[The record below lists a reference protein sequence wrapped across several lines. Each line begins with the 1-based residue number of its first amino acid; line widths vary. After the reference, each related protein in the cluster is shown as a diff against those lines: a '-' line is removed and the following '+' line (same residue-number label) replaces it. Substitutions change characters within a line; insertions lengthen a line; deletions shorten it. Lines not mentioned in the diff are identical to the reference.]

1 MFELGA
7 DLKLSVPRLLIP
19 WVKKD
24 LVALFMIPKTEII
37 LGTSFQENI
46 GLDKQFFKGVYQFD
60 IRPGSKKRIQFKL
73 IDLEF
78 VNNRNLS
85 NYFNVYKNCT
95 FFAQII
101 LPCLFL
107 VGCSSDYQWGW
118 YVVNPINKTGIS
130 NIGFLLSG
138 LQFTIY
144 LSLIAI
150 FFSII
155 IGLLISVMS
164 SSQNIFLKYFNI
176 GYTEIIRS
184 IPVLVMILCIYYGFP
199 VLFDLNFTAFTAGV
213 IALSICDSP
222 FIAEIFRSGIEA
234 VPKGQKEAGSSLGFN
249 KYQKF
254 TLITL
259 PQAQLAQ
266 LRLHHQVEVLEHQSS
281 RSPSKMVAL
290 IMT

>member
-1 MFELGA
+1 M
-7 DLKLSVPRLLIP
+7 
-19 WVKKD
+19 
-24 LVALFMIPKTEII
+24 
-37 LGTSFQENI
+37 N
-46 GLDKQFFKGVYQFD
+46 
-60 IRPGSKKRIQFKL
+60 
-73 IDLEF
+73 
-78 VNNRNLS
+78 
-85 NYFNVYKNCT
+85 FNVYKNCT
-95 FFAQII
+95 FFAKII

-118 YVVNPINKTGIS
+118 YVVNPANKTGVS
-130 NIGFLLSG
+130 NIEFLLSG

-184 IPVLVMILCIYYGFP
+184 IPVLVMILWVYYGFP
-199 VLFDLNFTAFTAGV
+199 VLFDLNFSAFTAGV

-234 VPKGQKEAGSSLGFN
+234 VPKGQKEAGSSLGLN
-249 KYQKF
+249 RYQKF
-254 TLITL
+254 TLIIL
-259 PQAQLAQ
+259 PQAIKIILPALGNQFIYMIKMSSLVSIIGLNELTRKANELVVSQ
-266 LRLHHQVEVLEHQSS
+266 YRPLEIYTFLVLEYL
-281 RSPSKMVAL
+281 VL
-290 IMT
+290 ILIISYFVRKLEKKLRN